1 MTTNTQPPRKIY
13 CSKLKQELEGLGFA
27 PHPGELGK
35 RIYNEISKQ
44 AWQDWLKHQTMLIN
58 ENKLNVLDKETRKY
72 LESEMINY
80 LFGEG
85 SALPEG
91 YTPPKQ

>member
-1 MTTNTQPPRKIY
+1 MTTENAPRMVF
-13 CSKLKQELEGLGFA
+13 CQKLKQELEGLGFA
-27 PHPGELGK
+27 PYPGELGQK
-35 RIYNEISKQ
+35 IFNEISKQ

-58 ENKLNVLDKETRKY
+58 ENRLNVLDKETRKN
-72 LESEMINY
+72 LESEMVNY

>member
-1 MTTNTQPPRKIY
+1 MTATSSKIIY
-13 CSKLKQELEGLGFA
+13 CHKLKQELESLNAA
-27 PHPGELGK
+27 PYPGELGQ
-35 RIYNEISKQ
+35 RILKEISKQ

-58 ENKLNVLDKETRKY
+58 ENRLNVLDKDTRKY

-80 LFGEG
+80 FFGEG

-91 YTPPKQ
+91 YKPI